1 MNKELEKV
9 YEKYFEIT
17 TRFYD
22 PEIDKDD
29 FFDTIEEVESLLGM
43 ELTETTIE
51 RFAQLGK

>member
-17 TRFYD
+17 ARFYD
-22 PEIDKDD
+22 PEIDKEE
-29 FFDTIEEVESLLGM
+29 FFDTIEEVESLLGI
-43 ELTETTIE
+43 ELTDETIE